1 MLENIWGEIIVTE
14 SGGGITLVIM
24 ECN

>member
-1 MLENIWGEIIVTE
+1 LENIWGEIIVTE